1 MNPRARP
8 RSTNGQF
15 AKASSIPSPTPLA
28 STMATTEQLQEEL
41 ANLKAQYGELKQLYQ
56 ENLANTSAP
65 PPPPPTAPNIDELE
79 RVRFML
85 SELTKK
91 FEEASSRANSGSSEE
106 TGGVPPFIPPPT
118 TNGASTSLRSLFPD
132 IEAAHITSI
141 ITHDF
146 RGSDLYKLDS
156 RYRDKEAAFT
166 FNGSTGQFET
176 SNRAAKEYKT
186 FDMLYIPLV
195 AYFSILSAHLPSQ
208 PTVPLVFFKFLVHL
222 QKLARDYEWA
232 AVLEYSIV
240 FFNRR
245 RMEMLEHGD
254 YSHWALPDNGL
265 MAEHIYAHRKV
276 TIRGSGSGA
285 GSRGGASTPKPPVVC
300 YNWNQN
306 KCSGSAKCP
315 SGRTHVCSTCGK
327 ADHSLVDHPKS
338 T

>member
-1 MNPRARP
+1 
-8 RSTNGQF
+8 
-15 AKASSIPSPTPLA
+15 
-28 STMATTEQLQEEL
+28 
-41 ANLKAQYGELKQLYQ
+41 
-56 ENLANTSAP
+56 
-65 PPPPPTAPNIDELE
+65 
-79 RVRFML
+79 ML

-91 FEEASSRANSGSSEE
+91 FEEASSRAPQNTGRPEE

-195 AYFSILSAHLPSQ
+195 AYFSILSAHLPGQ

-232 AVLEYSIV
+232 AVLEYSII

-245 RMEMLEHGD
+245 RMEMLESGD

-285 GSRGGASTPKPPVVC
+285 GSRGGASTLKPPVVC

>member
-1 MNPRARP
+1 
-8 RSTNGQF
+8 
-15 AKASSIPSPTPLA
+15 
-28 STMATTEQLQEEL
+28 MATTEQLQEEL

-56 ENLANTSAP
+56 ENLANASAP
-65 PPPPPTAPNIDELE
+65 PPPPAAPNIDELE
-79 RVRFML
+79 RVRSML

-91 FEEASSRANSGSSEE
+91 FEEASSRAQHWTSEE

-176 SNRAAKEYKT
+176 SNRAERVQNIRHA
-186 FDMLYIPLV
+186 LHPPSRLLQHPI
-195 AYFSILSAHLPSQ
+195 SSSAW
-208 PTVPLVFFKFLVHL
+208 PTHRPAL
-222 QKLARDYEWA
+222 
-232 AVLEYSIV
+232 LEYSII

-245 RMEMLEHGD
+245 RMEMLKRRLQPLG
-254 YSHWALPDNGL
+254 LPDNGL

-285 GSRGGASTPKPPVVC
+285 GSRGGASTLKPPVVC
-300 YNWNQN
+300 YNWKKQVLWL
-306 KCSGSAKCP
+306 CEVP
-315 SGRTHVCSTCGK
+315 
-327 ADHSLVDHPKS
+327 LWPHPRLLHLWEG
-338 T
+338 